1 MTPHYALPT
10 KSQGGPSQGTRNH
23 SMNKRLR
30 SGTKIKLGEPQPQV
44 KEKIVT
50 LQFGG
55 VDAFGGNPS
64 YYDNSY
70 NNNMLMANTFY
81 SRPLTK
87 KFGTV
92 QENPKNMSRL
102 LNASK
107 NKNNCGRTSIDCEKS
122 NGNVKAEIEKVL
134 SNVPKEKVAKNV
146 DEISNIF
153 KDE

>member
-1 MTPHYALPT
+1 
-10 KSQGGPSQGTRNH
+10 
-23 SMNKRLR
+23 MNKRLR

-64 YYDNSY
+64 YYDNTF
-70 NNNMLMANTFY
+70 NNNMIMSNTFY
-81 SRPLTK
+81 SRPPTK

-102 LNASK
+102 LSSSK
-107 NKNNCGRTSIDCEKS
+107 NKNNFGRTSIDCATS
-122 NGNVKAEIEKVL
+122 NGNVNVKTEIEKVL
-134 SNVPKEKVAKNV
+134 SNVPKEKVTKNV
-146 DEISNIF
+146 DEISKIF